1 MISREKNQ
9 DFFKLLEDVKQ
20 FSHAYLIETNSLE
33 EAFPLVVKL
42 GKKIICQNTYKIEE
56 NCKDCNVCH
65 LIDEGI
71 YSDFY
76 VINPLTVGINKEE
89 IEKLLKVFQTKSL
102 NENGKRVYLVYGFER
117 CDEYISNKILK
128 FLEEPAP
135 NIYALLMTENANKI
149 LPTIKSRC
157 QSVKLKVDNVVV
169 SSEKKEK
176 VIKFLDFLFKNK
188 TETIAYI
195 NELWFDSF
203 IERTDVSEG
212 FLLIE
217 EVLLEEINLRYNGE
231 SNFFSCLGI
240 NNLLNVVKITENL
253 NKIMH
258 NNVNLNLIMDR
269 FIIEVSNEIDLN

>member
-9 DFFKLLEDVKQ
+9 DFFKLLEEVKH

-42 GKKIICQNTYKIEE
+42 GKKMICQNTYKIEE
-56 NCKDCNVCH
+56 NCNDCNVCH

-135 NIYALLMTENANKI
+135 NIHALLMTENANKI

-195 NELWFDSF
+195 NELWFNLF

-231 SNFFSCLGI
+231 SNLFPCLGI

-269 FIIEVSNEIDLN
+269 FIIEVSNEIDLD